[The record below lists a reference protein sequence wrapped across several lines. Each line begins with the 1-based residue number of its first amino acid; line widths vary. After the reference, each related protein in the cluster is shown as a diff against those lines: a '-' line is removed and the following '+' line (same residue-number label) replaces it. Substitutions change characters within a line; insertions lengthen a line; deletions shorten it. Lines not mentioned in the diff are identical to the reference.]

1 MVFLMSRV
9 YWLRFAM
16 ILTVAAF
23 TSGLAQKKGS
33 KAPDLVKGKEVFQR
47 CAVCHNPTTD
57 EKKVGPSLKGL
68 FAKPKMNSGKKPT
81 DQNVLAR
88 INEGGG
94 GMPAF
99 KDVLSEEEKA
109 NLVAYLKTL

>member
-1 MVFLMSRV
+1 MSQVRWLMFV
-9 YWLRFAM
+9 M
-16 ILTVAAF
+16 ILALAAS
-23 TSGLAQKKGS
+23 TSGLGQKKGS
-33 KAPDLVKGKEVFQR
+33 KAADPAKGKEVFQR
-47 CAVCHNPTTD
+47 CAVCHNATTD

-68 FAKPKMNSGKKPT
+68 FARAKLISGKKLT
-81 DQNVLAR
+81 EQNVLAR

>member
-9 YWLRFAM
+9 RWLMFAM
-16 ILTVAAF
+16 ILALAAS
-23 TSGLAQKKGS
+23 TTGLAQKKGS
-33 KAPDLVKGKEVFQR
+33 KAPDPDKGKEVFQR
-47 CAVCHNPTTD
+47 CAVCHNTTTD

-68 FAKPKMNSGKKPT
+68 FAKAKLTSGKKPT

-99 KDVLSEEEKA
+99 KDVLSEDEKA
-109 NLVAYLKTL
+109 NLLAYLKTL